1 MISST
6 SLPRK
11 LCFASTAASLLT
23 SSFSWQW
30 HIPKHSM
37 LTFQIHLSLLNQ
49 TGVPGAEINPKGIG
63 KMNEQNLPDPSKKA
77 E

>member
-1 MISST
+1 MIFST

-37 LTFQIHLSLLNQ
+37 LTFQTRLSPLNQ
-49 TGVPGAEINPKGIG
+49 TGVPGANINPQGSG
-63 KMNEQNLPDPSKKA
+63 
-77 E
+77 